1 MIIRLLE
8 RELRADSS
16 TSSAALPTR
25 ITQAS
30 NFSIES
36 RFECSA
42 VIGTASMPNWRKHS
56 ESIARE
62 ESCKSTK
69 AARAENF
76 LEAERGIRE
85 FPKAVSVQ
93 ALYGSD
99 NLRLCWRQSSCLSP
113 GSGNEF

>member
-8 RELRADSS
+8 REFRADSS

-30 NFSIES
+30 NFSFES

-56 ESIARE
+56 ESTARDD
-62 ESCKSTK
+62 SCTSTN
-69 AARAENF
+69 AARAANF
-76 LEAERGIRE
+76 LEEERGIRV

-93 ALYGSD
+93 ALCDSD
-99 NLRLCWRQSSCLSP
+99 NLQL
-113 GSGNEF
+113 G

>member
-16 TSSAALPTR
+16 TSSAALATR
-25 ITQAS
+25 TTQAS
-30 NFSIES
+30 NFSFES

-93 ALYGSD
+93 VLCGSD
-99 NLRLCWRQSSCLSP
+99 NLPPVLTAKLLSESKF
-113 GSGNEF
+113 GE